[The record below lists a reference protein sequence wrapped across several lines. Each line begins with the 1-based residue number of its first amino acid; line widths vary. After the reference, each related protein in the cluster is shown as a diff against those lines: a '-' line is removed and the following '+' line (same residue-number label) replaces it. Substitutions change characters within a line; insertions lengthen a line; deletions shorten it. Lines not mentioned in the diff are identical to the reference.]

1 MRTWAILAGMSLLP
15 GIVGM
20 PMVARGACGAGNTVR
35 DWGLHLEWV
44 VEENCDHPERPATLV
59 AVPWSAPATV
69 RAAGACGVPREAA
82 PPGPEVRNGMR
93 VTLVRQEENGEIHL
107 YGTALGAARTGESV
121 VVRARWSGALLHGTV
136 LGPGLVEMEPGK
148 GGR

>member
-1 MRTWAILAGMSLLP
+1 MRSRAVLAGIGVLS

-44 VEENCDHPERPATLV
+44 VERNCDHPERPATLV

-69 RAAGACGVPREAA
+69 RAAGASGVLREAA
-82 PPGPEVRNGMR
+82 QPAPEVRNGMR
-93 VTLVRQEENGEIHL
+93 VTLVRQEEKAKIHL
-107 YGTALGAARTGESV
+107 YGTALETARTGESV
-121 VVRARWSGALLHGTV
+121 GVRVGWSGALLHGTV
-136 LGPGLVEMEPGK
+136 RGPGLVEMEPRK

>member
-1 MRTWAILAGMSLLP
+1 
-15 GIVGM
+15 
-20 PMVARGACGAGNTVR
+20 
-35 DWGLHLEWV
+35 
-44 VEENCDHPERPATLV
+44 
-59 AVPWSAPATV
+59 
-69 RAAGACGVPREAA
+69 
-82 PPGPEVRNGMR
+82 MR